1 MPNLFGLDIA
11 GLVNSAITGAGG
23 VLVGTLHKRTA
34 GTRTSGQLTSGVNP
48 TYVDS
53 TFNGFIDRKTS
64 TTLVGGTLVT
74 KEGERASIL
83 GASISPAV
91 VPEMGDEL
99 TLEGNRYKITK
110 VLDRDPAGA
119 LYVCEIER

>member
-1 MPNLFGLDIA
+1 MPNLFGIDIA
-11 GLVNSAITGAGG
+11 GLVNSSIAGAGG
-23 VLVGTLHKRTA
+23 VLTGTLHKRTA

-64 TTLVGGTLVT
+64 TQLVGGTLVT

-83 GASISPAV
+83 GASISPAA

-119 LYVCEIER
+119 LYVCQIER

>member
-1 MPNLFGLDIA
+1 MPDLFGIDIA
-11 GLVNSAITGAGG
+11 GLVNDSITGAGG

-34 GTRTSGQLTSGVNP
+34 GTRTPGQLTSGVNP

-64 TTLVGGTLVT
+64 TRLIGGTLVT
-74 KEGERASIL
+74 VEGERASIL
-83 GASISPAV
+83 GASINPVA

-110 VLDRDPAGA
+110 VIDRDPAAA
-119 LYVCEIER
+119 LYVCEINR